1 MAMIDPPQIVQ
12 SPARH
17 VASIR
22 LKVPRSEIRQVMGPG
37 IQEVMAAVDAQGL
50 KPAGAWMTHHFE
62 KPAEFFDFEICVPV
76 PSPVVPTGRVKP
88 GQLRAT
94 NVARTVYHGDYEGL
108 GAAWGEFCAWIEAQG
123 HKPAPDLWECYTK
136 GPESDSDP
144 AKWETQLN
152 QPLIG

>member
-1 MAMIDPPQIVQ
+1 MVMIDTPQIVQ
-12 SPARH
+12 TPAQH
-17 VASIR
+17 TASIR
-22 LKVPRSEIRQVMGPG
+22 LKVPRAEIRQVMGPG
-37 IQEVMAAVDAQGL
+37 IQEVMAAIAGQGL
-50 KPAGAWMTHHFE
+50 KPAGAWITHHFE

-76 PSPVVPTGRVKP
+76 PSPIKPMGRVQP

-94 NVARTVYHGDYEGL
+94 KVARTVYHGDYEGL

-123 HKPAPDLWECYTK
+123 HQPAPDLWECYTK
-136 GPESDSDP
+136 GPESSPDP

>member
-1 MAMIDPPQIVQ
+1 MIDTPQIAQ
-12 SPARH
+12 SPAQH

-22 LKVPRSEIRQVMGPG
+22 LKIPQAEIRQVMGPG
-37 IQEVMAAVDAQGL
+37 IQEVMAAIAAQGL
-50 KPAGAWMTHHFE
+50 KPSGAWMTHHFE

-76 PSPVVPTGRVKP
+76 PSSVKPTGRVQP

-94 NVARTVYHGDYEGL
+94 KVARTVYHGDYKGL
-108 GAAWGEFCAWIEAQG
+108 GAAWGEFCAWITAQG
-123 HKPAPDLWECYTK
+123 HQTAPDLWECYTK
-136 GPESDSDP
+136 GPESSPDP